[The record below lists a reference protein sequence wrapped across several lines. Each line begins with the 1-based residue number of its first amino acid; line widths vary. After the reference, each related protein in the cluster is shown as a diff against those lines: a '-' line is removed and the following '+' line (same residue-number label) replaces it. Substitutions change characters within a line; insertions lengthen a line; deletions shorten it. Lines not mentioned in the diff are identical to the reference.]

1 MEQELA
7 RKIAWL
13 EGRHE
18 RLARYVE
25 LKEKERDTDRSPEAL
40 AELKA
45 AKKEK
50 LRLKD
55 MIAHLELLKVS

>member
-1 MEQELA
+1 MENELA

-13 EGRHE
+13 EERHS
-18 RLARYVE
+18 RVARYVE
-25 LKEKERDTDRSPEAL
+25 QKEKDRNVDRSPEAL

-55 MIAHLELLKVS
+55 MIAHLEMLKVS